1 MQSANEQDY
10 LRSIYELQT
19 RKGGS
24 VRTVAIAEELGLSTP
39 SVSQMLGKLEK
50 RKLIARKKP
59 YGAVSLTLKGVAEA
73 RKVLRRHRILE
84 VFLVK
89 LLGLKNGF
97 HREAHAMEHSM
108 SDNSERRLE
117 KLMGHPK
124 KCPDGREIPSARRRV
139 ISLHEAPVGK
149 GLKVIFSR
157 LGNPDELDRIK
168 SLGLIGG
175 ERIRII
181 RRVSGGPLIVLVKGS
196 DIALGKGVSSQVYV
210 EVVA

>member
-1 MQSANEQDY
+1 MFSVNEQDY
-10 LRSIYELQT
+10 LRSIYELQSSC
-19 RKGGS
+19 GGS
-24 VRTVAIAEELGLSTP
+24 VRTVDIAKELGISKP
-39 SVSQMLGKLEK
+39 SASQMISKLKGKGMVE
-50 RKLIARKKP
+50 RKP
-59 YGAVSLTLKGVAEA
+59 YGAVSLTLKGVVEA
-73 RKVLRRHRILE
+73 RKVLRRHRLLE

-108 SDNSERRLE
+108 SDVSERLLE
-117 KLMGHPK
+117 KLVGHPK
-124 KCPDGREIPSARRRV
+124 KCPDGREIPPARRKV
-139 ISLHEAPVGK
+139 ISLHEAPVGRS
-149 GLKVIFSR
+149 LRVIFSR

-175 ERIRII
+175 EQVRIT

-210 EVVA
+210 EVLA